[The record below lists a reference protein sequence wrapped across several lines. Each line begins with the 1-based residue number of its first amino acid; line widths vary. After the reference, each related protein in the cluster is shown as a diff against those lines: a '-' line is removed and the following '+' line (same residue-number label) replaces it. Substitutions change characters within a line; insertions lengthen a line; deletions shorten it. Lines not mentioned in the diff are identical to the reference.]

1 MSVEGDILE
10 LYEDM
15 GKKKIEDWKEK
26 GYSHRKQ
33 RRLVLFRIKAIMLQV
48 E

>member
-1 MSVEGDILE
+1 MSVERDILE
-10 LYEDM
+10 LYEDI
-15 GKKKIEDWKEK
+15 GK
-26 GYSHRKQ
+26 KQ